1 MTARPHRIRVPWDDA
16 VDVYA
21 DPRAAATRSGK
32 RRDVAAA
39 WRRLQYL
46 RARGF
51 RMDDAGTW
59 SYDWTQDLI
68 GLDRRRTWH
77 EDGPV
82 SEATAEKLRAYV
94 ATGATSPGR
103 SFP

>member
-1 MTARPHRIRVPWDDA
+1 MTARPLRIDTDA
-16 VDVYA
+16 
-21 DPRAAATRSGK
+21 RSGK

-39 WRRLQYL
+39 WHRLQYL

-68 GLDRRRTWH
+68 GLDRWAQDLIGLDRRCTWH